1 MADEKQPDQMCRHIA
16 VIMDGNGRWAKQ
28 RGKIRSFGHK
38 EGLKATKRLLHYASE
53 RGLKYLT
60 LYAFSTENWK
70 RAEEEVSYLMNLIH
84 LHLRKEMKFY
94 KKNHIRLRFIGDLS
108 RLKPSLQEE
117 MRSVERD
124 TASYD
129 GLTVQ
134 LAINYGGRDELR
146 RAVQKLIDSGKQEIT
161 EADIE
166 AELDTAGIPDPDL
179 IIRTAGEQRLSN
191 FLMWQSAYSEFW
203 YIAIPILLVILLF
216 PLPFNAAV
224 NAVIMAFTALAGIE
238 TARLTETR
246 LTRLNKAA
254 AAFCAVLP
262 PLSVFCFLFLPD
274 TVAALTV
281 AAILILAPTLLI
293 GREAFSRS
301 AEKWNNSLG
310 RIAGYAFIL
319 LYIGG
324 LSAALV
330 GFQFLSR
337 FVPDDNPGLIYLI
350 YLLMIF
356 TNDTAAYFTGV
367 AVGRFTP
374 HPAPISPKKSLA
386 GFIGGAVGC
395 LAVSAAAF
403 FILPQLFENSIL
415 WALTVGAVLA
425 FAGIVGDLVESAFKR
440 SAGVKDSGRLMGG
453 RGGVLDS
460 IDSVLYGAPFFFVLL
475 SGIHLI

>member
-1 MADEKQPDQMCRHIA
+1 M
-16 VIMDGNGRWAKQ
+16 
-28 RGKIRSFGHK
+28 
-38 EGLKATKRLLHYASE
+38 
-53 RGLKYLT
+53 
-60 LYAFSTENWK
+60 
-70 RAEEEVSYLMNLIH
+70 
-84 LHLRKEMKFY
+84 KEM
-94 KKNHIRLRFIGDLS
+94 
-108 RLKPSLQEE
+108 
-117 MRSVERD
+117 
-124 TASYD
+124 TARILL
-129 GLTVQ
+129 GV
-134 LAINYGGRDELR
+134 
-146 RAVQKLIDSGKQEIT
+146 
-161 EADIE
+161 
-166 AELDTAGIPDPDL
+166 
-179 IIRTAGEQRLSN
+179 
-191 FLMWQSAYSEFW
+191 
-203 YIAIPILLVILLF
+203 IAIPILLVILLF

-224 NAVIMAFTALAGIE
+224 NAVIVVFTALAGIE
-238 TARLTETR
+238 AARLTETR
-246 LTRLNKAA
+246 LIRLNKAA

-262 PLSVFCFLFLPD
+262 PLSVLCFLFLPD
-274 TVAALTV
+274 TAAAL
-281 AAILILAPTLLI
+281 AAAAVLILAPALLI
-293 GREAFSRS
+293 GREAFSRRPES
-301 AEKWNNSLG
+301 WNASIP

-324 LSAALV
+324 LSAALT

-337 FVPDDNPGLIYLI
+337 MIPDSNPGLIYLV

-386 GFIGGAVGC
+386 GFIGGGAAC
-395 LAVSAAAF
+395 LAVSAASF
-403 FILPQLFENSIL
+403 FILPELFENSIV

>member
-1 MADEKQPDQMCRHIA
+1 M
-16 VIMDGNGRWAKQ
+16 
-28 RGKIRSFGHK
+28 
-38 EGLKATKRLLHYASE
+38 
-53 RGLKYLT
+53 
-60 LYAFSTENWK
+60 
-70 RAEEEVSYLMNLIH
+70 
-84 LHLRKEMKFY
+84 KEM
-94 KKNHIRLRFIGDLS
+94 
-108 RLKPSLQEE
+108 
-117 MRSVERD
+117 
-124 TASYD
+124 TARILL
-129 GLTVQ
+129 GV
-134 LAINYGGRDELR
+134 
-146 RAVQKLIDSGKQEIT
+146 
-161 EADIE
+161 
-166 AELDTAGIPDPDL
+166 
-179 IIRTAGEQRLSN
+179 
-191 FLMWQSAYSEFW
+191 
-203 YIAIPILLVILLF
+203 IAIPILLVILLF

-254 AAFCAVLP
+254 AVFCAVLP

-293 GREAFSRS
+293 GREAFSRRPES
-301 AEKWNNSLG
+301 WNASIP

-395 LAVSAAAF
+395 LAVSVAAF

-415 WALTVGAVLA
+415 RALTVGAVLA

>member
-1 MADEKQPDQMCRHIA
+1 M
-16 VIMDGNGRWAKQ
+16 
-28 RGKIRSFGHK
+28 
-38 EGLKATKRLLHYASE
+38 
-53 RGLKYLT
+53 
-60 LYAFSTENWK
+60 
-70 RAEEEVSYLMNLIH
+70 RA
-84 LHLRKEMKFY
+84 
-94 KKNHIRLRFIGDLS
+94 
-108 RLKPSLQEE
+108 
-117 MRSVERD
+117 
-124 TASYD
+124 
-129 GLTVQ
+129 
-134 LAINYGGRDELR
+134 
-146 RAVQKLIDSGKQEIT
+146 
-161 EADIE
+161 
-166 AELDTAGIPDPDL
+166 
-179 IIRTAGEQRLSN
+179 
-191 FLMWQSAYSEFW
+191 
-203 YIAIPILLVILLF
+203 
-216 PLPFNAAV
+216 AA
-224 NAVIMAFTALAGIE
+224 L
-238 TARLTETR
+238 
-246 LTRLNKAA
+246 AA
-254 AAFCAVLP
+254 AAV
-262 PLSVFCFLFLPD
+262 
-274 TVAALTV
+274 
-281 AAILILAPTLLI
+281 LILAPALLI
-293 GREAFSRS
+293 GREAFSRRPES
-301 AEKWNNSLG
+301 WNASIP

-395 LAVSAAAF
+395 LAVSVAAF

-425 FAGIVGDLVESAFKR
+425 CAGLVGDLVESAFKR